1 MQLTIT
7 DLISHSVVCLALVP
21 VMNGTYD
28 REVSAKLSS
37 YASSPA
43 LSVGNRLDDPLQKV
57 CSSSPVVAC
66 KNTAAPLSSF
76 VSFTD
81 RCLID
86 FSEILIKT
94 SKQ

>member
-43 LSVGNRLDDPLQKV
+43 LSVGNRADKPLQK
-57 CSSSPVVAC
+57 VAC
-66 KNTAAPLSSF
+66 KNTAMPLAWLSWRE
-76 VSFTD
+76 V
-81 RCLID
+81 
-86 FSEILIKT
+86 
-94 SKQ
+94 